1 MASLSWQSGS
11 RRFTLPDRPLIMGII
26 NLSPDSF
33 SDGGLVTNPAAA
45 ERRARELLAAGADL
59 LDVGAESTR
68 PGAAPLPAA
77 AEKRRLLPVLRRLSK
92 LSAPVS
98 VDTYK
103 PEVAQAALAVGAALL
118 NDICGL
124 DHPAMYRVAAASRV
138 PLIIMHMR
146 GTPQTMQR
154 APRYADVVRDV
165 RRALLAAARRAQ
177 TAGVPRG
184 RIILD
189 PGIGFG
195 KTPRHNLQLLRGLP
209 RLAASGYPVLVG
221 PSRKSFIAAVLGPLP
236 PAARAWGTA
245 AAVAWAVAAG
255 ARVLRVHDV
264 AEMRMVARV
273 TAAIRDGKAA

>member
-1 MASLSWQSGS
+1 MSSLRWQTGT

-26 NLSPDSF
+26 NLSQDSF
-33 SDGGLVTNPAAA
+33 SDGGLVTGPASA

-68 PGAAPLPAA
+68 PGARPLPAA

-103 PEVAQAALAVGAALL
+103 PDVAQAALAAGAGLL
-118 NDICGL
+118 NDIRGL
-124 DHPAMYRVAAASRV
+124 DHPDMYRVAARARV

-154 APRYADVVRDV
+154 APRYADVVAEV
-165 RRALLAAARRAQ
+165 RQALLAAARRAQ
-177 TAGVPRG
+177 AAGVPR
-184 RIILD
+184 RHVILD

-195 KTPRHNLQLLRGLP
+195 KTPRHNLLLLRGLP
-209 RLAASGYPVLVG
+209 RLAAAGYPVLVG
-221 PSRKSFIAAVLGPLP
+221 PSRKSFLAAVLGPLP
-236 PAARAWGTA
+236 PRERVWGTA

-255 ARVLRVHDV
+255 ARFLRVHDV

-273 TAAIRDGKAA
+273 AAAIRSGKAA

>member
-1 MASLSWQSGS
+1 MSSLRWQTGT

-26 NLSPDSF
+26 NLSQDSF
-33 SDGGLVTNPAAA
+33 SDGGLVTGPASA

-68 PGAAPLPAA
+68 PGARPLPAA

-103 PEVAQAALAVGAALL
+103 PEVAQAALAAGAGLL
-118 NDICGL
+118 NDIRGL
-124 DHPAMYRVAAASRV
+124 DHPDMYRVAARARV

-154 APRYADVVRDV
+154 APRYADVVAEV
-165 RRALLAAARRAQ
+165 RQALLAAARRAQ
-177 TAGVPRG
+177 AAGVPR
-184 RIILD
+184 RHVILD

-195 KTPRHNLQLLRGLP
+195 KTPRHNLLLLRGLP
-209 RLAASGYPVLVG
+209 RLAAAGYPVLVG
-221 PSRKSFIAAVLGPLP
+221 PSRKSFLAAVLGPLP
-236 PAARAWGTA
+236 PRERVWGTA

-255 ARVLRVHDV
+255 ARFLRVHDV

-273 TAAIRDGKAA
+273 AAAIRSGKAA

>member
-1 MASLSWQSGS
+1 MAPLSWQSGY

-103 PEVAQAALAVGAALL
+103 PEVAQAALAAGAALL

-124 DHPAMYRVAAASRV
+124 DHPAMYRVAAAFRV

-165 RRALLAAARRAQ
+165 RRALLAAA
-177 TAGVPRG
+177 PRG

-209 RLAASGYPVLVG
+209 RLAAAGYPVLVG

-273 TAAIRDGKAA
+273 TAAIRDGRAA

>member
-1 MASLSWQSGS
+1 MASLRWQSGS
-11 RRFTLPDRPLIMGII
+11 RRFTLPDRPLIMGIL

-33 SDGGLVTNPAAA
+33 SDGGLVAGPASAD
-45 ERRARELLAAGADL
+45 RRARELLAAGADL

-68 PGAAPLPAA
+68 PGAAPLSAA
-77 AEKRRLLPVLRRLSK
+77 VEQRRLLPVLRRLSS
-92 LSAPVS
+92 LSAPIS

-103 PEVAQAALAVGAALL
+103 PEVAQAALAAGAALL
-118 NDICGL
+118 NDIRGL
-124 DHPAMYRVAAASRV
+124 DHPAMYQVAAAAKV

-154 APRYADVVRDV
+154 APRYADVVTEV

-177 TAGVPRG
+177 AAGVPR
-184 RIILD
+184 RHIILD

-209 RLAASGYPVLVG
+209 RLAAAGYPVLVG
-221 PSRKSFIAAVLGPLP
+221 PSRKAFIAAVLGPLP
-236 PAARAWGTA
+236 PKERAWGTA
-245 AAVAWAVAAG
+245 AAVAWAVASG
-255 ARVLRVHDV
+255 ARFLRVHDV

-273 TAAIRDGKAA
+273 ATAIRQGKAG